1 MTELFLLTSTSA
13 AASGRFS
20 TSSIPAGAPPPPKS
34 RRPCPRLP
42 SYSAVR
48 ALLRI
53 LEAKQYVRHEHD
65 GPRYVYV
72 PTIARDSAKRS
83 ALRHLVRTFFDG
95 STEQAMAAL
104 LDVSS
109 ARLSDAELERL
120 SLLIDKARDARRDAA
135 TPPEPGPVCRT
146 YRDDLDHLA
155 RRHRHQIERRAAARA
170 RSSTGC
176 CSVAPRP
183 PCAMPSG
190 FWRWSRRWRRR
201 P

>member
-1 MTELFLLTSTSA
+1 MTEM
-13 AASGRFS
+13 
-20 TSSIPAGAPPPPKS
+20 PAHLDVS
-34 RRPCPRLP
+34 RRERQILDVLYTRGRATAAEIQTALPDAP

-53 LEAKQYVRHEHD
+53 LEAKKYVRHDTD

-109 ARLSDAELERL
+109 TQLSDAELERL
-120 SLLIDKARDARRDAA
+120 SSLIDRARDRDAS
-135 TPPEPGPVCRT
+135 
-146 YRDDLDHLA
+146 DH
-155 RRHRHQIERRAAARA
+155 
-170 RSSTGC
+170 
-176 CSVAPRP
+176 V
-183 PCAMPSG
+183 
-190 FWRWSRRWRRR
+190 
-201 P
+201 